1 MFMNVKASIEIVE
14 YSQESI
20 NYIKQL
26 NYEWL
31 IKYFTIE
38 SNDVLTLSDPKK
50 SIIYNGGLIYYA
62 KHNGNIVGTAAL
74 LRINYKVYEL
84 AKMAVTEQYQGEGI
98 GKMLLEHCLA
108 VAKSNNIETLIL
120 YSNTILKSAIN
131 LYRKYGFEE
140 VELEVGQYKRANIK
154 MKKMIQ

>member
-1 MFMNVKASIEIVE
+1 
-14 YSQESI
+14 
-20 NYIKQL
+20 
-26 NYEWL
+26 
-31 IKYFTIE
+31 
-38 SNDVLTLSDPKK
+38 
-50 SIIYNGGLIYYA
+50 
-62 KHNGNIVGTAAL
+62 
-74 LRINYKVYEL
+74 
-84 AKMAVTEQYQGEGI
+84 MAVTEQYQGEGI